1 MEPGRSSGPSAGR
14 CRLSGPL
21 SHQCEKPRVTPK
33 GRALRCGPPRPPHGP
48 HPSRHVVTPCGVR
61 LSCRPRRRHPCPLWG
76 SQMQGLARPPSLPP
90 ASGLSG
96 LNAGFIVPQVW
107 PTVRDDCPGEDS
119 VLVTALTRTGHARPR
134 RSPEWGGRRGSGQR
148 PLLRVPWK
156 EQADGASRLRA
167 VWAEC
172 RPARAQGPCCLVR
185 PRVIRVGTVA
195 WKAQFWAVV
204 YSL

>member
-1 MEPGRSSGPSAGR
+1 MRSRESHPRAGLSAAAPPAPPRSAPRPARGRSVWCPPFLPTTPASPMSPVGLPNAGTRSATLPSPRVWAEWSERGLHRSSGLAHSQGR
-14 CRLSGPL
+14 L
-21 SHQCEKPRVTPK
+21 
-33 GRALRCGPPRPPHGP
+33 
-48 HPSRHVVTPCGVR
+48 
-61 LSCRPRRRHPCPLWG
+61 PRRRQRVGHSSDEDGPRQAMQEPRVRWEAG
-76 SQMQGLARPPSLPP
+76 S
-90 ASGLSG
+90 
-96 LNAGFIVPQVW
+96 
-107 PTVRDDCPGEDS
+107 E
-119 VLVTALTRTGHARPR
+119 
-134 RSPEWGGRRGSGQR
+134 QR

-156 EQADGASRLRA
+156 GRADGASRLRA

>member
-76 SQMQGLARPPSLPP
+76 SQMQPRVWAEWSERGLHRSSGLAHSQGRL
-90 ASGLSG
+90 
-96 LNAGFIVPQVW
+96 
-107 PTVRDDCPGEDS
+107 
-119 VLVTALTRTGHARPR
+119 PR
-134 RSPEWGGRRGSGQR
+134 RRQRVGHSFDEDGPRQATQEPRVRWEAGSEQR

-156 EQADGASRLRA
+156 ERADGASRLRA

>member
-1 MEPGRSSGPSAGR
+1 MRSRESHPRAGLSAAAPPAPPTVRTPAGTWS
-14 CRLSGPL
+14 L
-21 SHQCEKPRVTPK
+21 RVVSAFPADHAGVT
-33 GRALRCGPPRPPHGP
+33 
-48 HPSRHVVTPCGVR
+48 HVPCGAPKC
-61 LSCRPRRRHPCPLWG
+61 S
-76 SQMQGLARPPSLPP
+76 P

-134 RSPEWGGRRGSGQR
+134 RSPEWGGRQGSEQR

-156 EQADGASRLRA
+156 GRADGASRLRA